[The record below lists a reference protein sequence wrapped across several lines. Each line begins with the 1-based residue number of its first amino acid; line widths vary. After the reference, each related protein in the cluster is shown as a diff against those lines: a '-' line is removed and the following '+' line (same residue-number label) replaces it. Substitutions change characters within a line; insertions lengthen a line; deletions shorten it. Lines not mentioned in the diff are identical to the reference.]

1 MDLKLNSRL
10 TVRLNL
16 AYIKNDYSDPIS
28 SYASGI
34 SETGD
39 PNSAA
44 SSDQIIRQL
53 NRIAPWIVG
62 RAEDG
67 TYGTIGDGNPLAW
80 LDVNQTVDRKNQNFS
95 GTLSADYKIIDGLV
109 ATVTVLMLIINN
121 TIVHFKN
128 IFSTIRIRKQNR
140 IVWKNVLPVGIVQT
154 LMHC

>member
-1 MDLKLNSRL
+1 M
-10 TVRLNL
+10 T
-16 AYIKNDYSDPIS
+16 ISDPIS

-80 LDVNQTVDRKNQNFS
+80 LDVTKLLTVK
-95 GTLSADYKIIDGLV
+95 
-109 ATVTVLMLIINN
+109 
-121 TIVHFKN
+121 
-128 IFSTIRIRKQNR
+128 IRISL
-140 IVWKNVLPVGIVQT
+140 VPCLPIIKSSTV
-154 LMHC
+154 

>member
-1 MDLKLNSRL
+1 MRRSVGYLGQTGILPNADRQQFNARTNLDLKLNSRL

-80 LDVNQTVDRKNQNFS
+80 LLTKLLTVK
-95 GTLSADYKIIDGLV
+95 
-109 ATVTVLMLIINN
+109 
-121 TIVHFKN
+121 
-128 IFSTIRIRKQNR
+128 IRISL
-140 IVWKNVLPVGIVQT
+140 VPYLPIIKSSTV
-154 LMHC
+154 